1 MTPHTA
7 VQDMGKRL
15 NAMKKRNYLHI
26 EIMRIVAVYF
36 VIFNHTGKDG
46 FLLFSTMPAA
56 GAGFWACLFL
66 SVFCKFAVPMFL
78 GISGALLLSGPD
90 EPLRAIWNR
99 RIRRIAVTLLAYSL
113 LYYIAELVKTGDRFE
128 VRRFVKALYTA
139 GIKGHLWYLY
149 LFIAYLAVLPF
160 LRALVRN
167 LDDRYYVYL
176 FAIAVFFDG
185 ILPAA
190 EFLILKDTVSMS
202 RYIRIT
208 WLTDYA
214 VLYPCLGYFMQNRVG
229 VKWIRKYLPW
239 VWAFNIVGL
248 SASCFMTYLQLEVND
263 KSLQMFHNCF
273 VMINFAAMFLTI
285 RLLYE
290 RRSFGKTGTALIS
303 TLGKCSFGIYL
314 WHIFVRELPLFA
326 GIPDFLTAAGLTRM
340 AAVLVT
346 CLVVM
351 AVSCVIT
358 LIQSKIPV
366 LKRLVGF

>member
-1 MTPHTA
+1 MN
-7 VQDMGKRL
+7 L
-15 NAMKKRNYLHI
+15 NTVKKRNYLHI
-26 EIMRIVAVYF
+26 EIMRIVAAYF

-46 FLLFSTMPAA
+46 FLLFSTVPAG
-56 GAGFWACLFL
+56 GAGFWVSLLL

-78 GISGALLLSGPD
+78 GISGALLLSEPD
-90 EPLRAIWNR
+90 EPLRTIWNR
-99 RIRRIAVTLLAYSL
+99 RMRRIAVILTVYSL
-113 LYYIAELVKTGDRFE
+113 FYYMVEMIRAGDRFRI
-128 VRRFVKALYTA
+128 RRFVKALYTA
-139 GIKGHLWYLY
+139 NIKGHLWYLY

-160 LRALVRN
+160 LRALVKN
-167 LDDRYYVYL
+167 LDDRYFAYL
-176 FAIAVFFDG
+176 FAITVFFEG

-190 EFLILKDTVSMS
+190 EFLFLKENTTMS
-202 RYIRIT
+202 RYVRIT

-214 VLYPCLGYFMQNRVG
+214 VLYPCLGYFMQNRIG

-239 VWAFNIVGL
+239 VWAFNIAGL

-326 GIPDFLTAAGLTRM
+326 GIPDFLTVAGLTRM

-358 LIQSKIPV
+358 LIQSRIPL
-366 LKRLVGF
+366 LKKLVGF